1 MLQLSQDKLNKVRQH
16 ALAEYPCECCGIII
30 GFPETTEK
38 DILFRCTNIQN
49 KLHAMDPETHPRDAR
64 TAYNIDPR
72 ELMKILKEAEAKR
85 MSIKAFYHSHPD
97 HDAYFSTED
106 RKKARRCE
114 IRGIRRCQNAECGVI
129 LNRDR
134 NGATNIATNFSRR
147 YCGEKYLREFDAE
160 DIKLQNALQV

>member
-1 MLQLSQDKLNKVRQH
+1 LVFQLSKDKLDKVRQH

-64 TAYNIDPR
+64 TAYNIDPT

-97 HDAYFSTED
+97 HDAYFSEED
-106 RKKARRCE
+106 RKMAMFDGE
-114 IRGIRRCQNAECGVI
+114 PTYP
-129 LNRDR
+129 
-134 NGATNIATNFSRR
+134 GAAYLVVSVCDGKIKDEAWFAWNTATGSFERHN
-147 YCGEKYLREFDAE
+147 
-160 DIKLQNALQV
+160 N

>member
-1 MLQLSQDKLNKVRQH
+1 MFPLSKDKLDKVRQH

-30 GFPETTEK
+30 GFPGTTEK
-38 DILFRCTNIQN
+38 GILFRCTNIQD

-97 HDAYFSTED
+97 HDAYFSEED
-106 RKKARRCE
+106 LKMAMFDGEPTYPDAAYLVVSVCDGE
-114 IRGIRRCQNAECGVI
+114 IKDEAWFAWNT
-129 LNRDR
+129 
-134 NGATNIATNFSRR
+134 ATGSFERHNN
-147 YCGEKYLREFDAE
+147 
-160 DIKLQNALQV
+160 

>member
-1 MLQLSQDKLNKVRQH
+1 MFQLSKDNLDKVRQH

-38 DILFRCTNIQN
+38 DILFRCTNIQD

-97 HDAYFSTED
+97 HDAYFSEED
-106 RKKARRCE
+106 RKMAMFDEEPTYPDAAHLVVSVYDGKIKDEAWFAWNTAIGSFE
-114 IRGIRRCQNAECGVI
+114 KQN
-129 LNRDR
+129 N
-134 NGATNIATNFSRR
+134 
-147 YCGEKYLREFDAE
+147 
-160 DIKLQNALQV
+160 

>member
-1 MLQLSQDKLNKVRQH
+1 MALPLSKDKLDKVRQH

-49 KLHAMDPETHPRDAR
+49 KLHAMDPKVHPRDAR

-72 ELMKILKEAEAKR
+72 ELMKVLKEAEAKR

-97 HDAYFSTED
+97 HDAYFSEED
-106 RKKARRCE
+106 RKMAMFDEDPTYPDAAYLVVSVCDGKIKDEAWFAW
-114 IRGIRRCQNAECGVI
+114 NT
-129 LNRDR
+129 
-134 NGATNIATNFSRR
+134 ATGSFERHNN
-147 YCGEKYLREFDAE
+147 
-160 DIKLQNALQV
+160 

>member
-1 MLQLSQDKLNKVRQH
+1 MFQLSKDKLDKVRQH

-72 ELMKILKEAEAKR
+72 ELMKVLKEAEAKR

-97 HDAYFSTED
+97 HDAYFSEED
-106 RKKARRCE
+106 RKMAMFDE
-114 IRGIRRCQNAECGVI
+114 EPTYP
-129 LNRDR
+129 
-134 NGATNIATNFSRR
+134 GATYLVVSVYN
-147 YCGEKYLREFDAE
+147 GE
-160 DIKLQNALQV
+160 IKDEAWFAWNTETGSFEKQNN

>member
-1 MLQLSQDKLNKVRQH
+1 MFQLSKDKLDEVRQH

-49 KLHAMDPETHPRDAR
+49 KLHAMDPKVHPRDAR

-72 ELMKILKEAEAKR
+72 ELMKVLKEAEAKR

-97 HDAYFSTED
+97 HDAYFSEED
-106 RKKARRCE
+106 RKMAMFDEEPTYPGTTYLVVSVDDGKIKDEAWFAWNTATGSFE
-114 IRGIRRCQNAECGVI
+114 KQN
-129 LNRDR
+129 N
-134 NGATNIATNFSRR
+134 
-147 YCGEKYLREFDAE
+147 
-160 DIKLQNALQV
+160 

>member
-1 MLQLSQDKLNKVRQH
+1 MFLLSKDKLDKVRQH
-16 ALAEYPCECCGIII
+16 ALAEYPCECCGIIV

-97 HDAYFSTED
+97 HDAYFSKED
-106 RKKARRCE
+106 RKMAMFDGEPTYPGAAYLVVSVCDGE
-114 IRGIRRCQNAECGVI
+114 IKDEAWFAWNT
-129 LNRDR
+129 
-134 NGATNIATNFSRR
+134 ATGSFERHNN
-147 YCGEKYLREFDAE
+147 
-160 DIKLQNALQV
+160 